1 MRKKISKEELE
12 KIYYEHPNFDAA
24 FLLGISEIT
33 LVKIVK
39 EAGIK
44 TKGKGYA
51 RKYFVIG

>member
-12 KIYYEHPNFDAA
+12 KIYYGHTNSEAA
-24 FLLGISEIT
+24 FILEISKVT
-33 LVKIVK
+33 LIKIVK

-51 RKYFVIG
+51 RKYFVLK